1 MYGSKTLLGN
11 YHEDRT
17 HAELLAKDYQL
28 KKQRGELLTLK
39 QQRQES
45 IMMQTVS
52 RVARSQNPLLMAS
65 LARAVVQRQ
74 SASASAQNVLDFS
87 LHAGA
92 SFIFV

>member
-11 YHEDRT
+11 FSEDRT

-45 IMMQTVS
+45 IMMQTV
-52 RVARSQNPLLMAS
+52 RCLLWRDLKIRFCVWQHPS
-65 LARAVVQRQ
+65 
-74 SASASAQNVLDFS
+74 
-87 LHAGA
+87 
-92 SFIFV
+92 

>member
-17 HAELLAKDYQL
+17 HSELLAKDYQL

-87 LHAGA
+87 LYAGA